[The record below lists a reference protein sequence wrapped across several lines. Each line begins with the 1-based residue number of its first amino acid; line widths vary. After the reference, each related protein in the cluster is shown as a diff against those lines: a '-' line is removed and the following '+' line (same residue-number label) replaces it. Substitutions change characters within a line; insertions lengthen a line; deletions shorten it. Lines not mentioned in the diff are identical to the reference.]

1 MPKSF
6 PEHERAAID
15 RALRRAADTSLR
27 RSGVRGTTV
36 DELVAAAGISK
47 GAFYTFY
54 RSREALLWQVVKE
67 EERRL
72 IDAIGAIAS
81 RPEPIEDR
89 LRTAFQEHLL
99 AVSGLGSL
107 LTEENLALLT
117 RKLPPEVLAS
127 DSDAGEQA
135 LAELLRAFSL
145 DDSAESISL
154 LHAMVQ
160 TLRFVASGTASG
172 DGRVTDR
179 ILASLTDAFVAELL
193 IHSREAE

>member
-6 PEHERAAID
+6 PDHERAAID
-15 RALRRAADTSLR
+15 RALRQAADASLR

-36 DELVAAAGISK
+36 DQLVAAAGISK

-54 RSREALLWQVVKE
+54 RSREALLWEVVKE

-72 IDAIGAIAS
+72 IDAIVAIAS
-81 RPEPIEDR
+81 GPGPIEDR
-89 LRTAFQEHLL
+89 LRAAFQEHLL
-99 AVSGLGSL
+99 AVDGLASL

-117 RKLPPEVLAS
+117 RKLPPEVLAT
-127 DSDAGEQA
+127 DSEAGTQT

-160 TLRFVASGTASG
+160 TLRFVASGAASG
-172 DGRVTDR
+172 DARITGR
-179 ILASLTDAFVAELL
+179 ILASLTDAFVSELL
-193 IHSREAE
+193 TDRQAAQ